1 MLQVFGQFG
10 TVVDVEMFDEE
21 RCAYVQFD
29 DFFGAYAAQQYLSG
43 FYIPQHNVMLTVKWL
58 PNKEHDN

>member
-1 MLQVFGQFG
+1 
-10 TVVDVEMFDEE
+10 MFDEE
-21 RCAYVQFD
+21 RCAYVQFE

-58 PNKEHDN
+58 PNKELDNSVT